1 MASIAQHL
9 KDVMIETG
17 ADTAWAGDPDL
28 LLTAYARSGGK
39 VVHPLNRIKAVVD
52 AARRS
57 SLFEADGYIRACDCS
72 GTREILHPAF
82 KIAS

>member
-17 ADTAWAGDPDL
+17 AEIAWAGDPDL
-28 LLTAYARSGGK
+28 LLTAYARSGG
-39 VVHPLNRIKAVVD
+39 I
-52 AARRS
+52 
-57 SLFEADGYIRACDCS
+57 EADGYIRACDCS